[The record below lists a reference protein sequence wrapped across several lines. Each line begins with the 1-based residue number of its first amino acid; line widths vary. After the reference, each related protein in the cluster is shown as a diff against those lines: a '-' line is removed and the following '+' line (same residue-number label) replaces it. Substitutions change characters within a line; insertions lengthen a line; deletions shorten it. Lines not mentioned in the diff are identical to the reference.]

1 MGELGPHSV
10 RQWVA
15 ACMLVSHYLKLVDWP
30 LGAKFNEI
38 WMKITWWCHQI
49 ETFLRNWPC
58 AGNSTVTSEFPTQR
72 TVTGSFYVFFD
83 LHLNK
88 RLSKQS
94 WGWWFESPSHPL
106 WRHCNG
112 FILLTK
118 NVYDN
123 ELLDVLWTVIPFQLS
138 PPIHPITPH
147 TSHHPPP
154 PTHHTHTHTHPT
166 TITNPPASSSSSLP
180 SPPFYDTLQQHHQ
193 CNSHH
198 SRHDIESI
206 LVKETHWLRALLRC
220 WCRPPYIVHD
230 GRPICNGNGTKL

>member
-1 MGELGPHSV
+1 MGKLGPHSV

-15 ACMLVSHYLKLVDWP
+15 ACMLVSHYLKLIDWL

-38 WMKITWWCHQI
+38 WMKITWWRHQI
-49 ETFLRNWPC
+49 ETFPRNWPFVRGIQRSQVNSQHKGQWRGAFMFSLIC
-58 AGNSTVTSEFPTQR
+58 TWINGSVNNREAGDLSRHRIHYDVTVM
-72 TVTGSFYVFFD
+72 GSFYWP
-83 LHLNK
+83 K
-88 RLSKQS
+88 MYMIMSYWMYCEQ
-94 WGWWFESPSHPL
+94 WFHFIYHPP
-106 WRHCNG
+106 
-112 FILLTK
+112 
-118 NVYDN
+118 Y
-123 ELLDVLWTVIPFQLS
+123 IPS
-138 PPIHPITPH
+138 PPPPP
-147 TSHHPPP
+147 PPP
-154 PTHHTHTHTHPT
+154 PTHTHTHT

-206 LVKETHWLRALLRC
+206 LVKETHPLRAVLRC